1 MPPMHFEP
9 WAETTLEI
17 ATIVVGAVVAYALLR
32 TAYAAA
38 VRHLL
43 RRRQVEASE
52 GAFAVVESERR
63 VKTLE
68 RLAVRVTG
76 SVIAL
81 IAMLTILSQLGIDV
95 GPAVAG
101 LGVVGIAVGF
111 GAQTLI
117 RDWLAGIFVVLENQ
131 YSAGDLVRIAGVEG
145 VVEDFSLR
153 RTTLRDTDGIVHT
166 VPNGQIIVAS
176 NLSRGSRL
184 ASGPEDDAATE
195 PADGAEG
202 GAV

>member
-1 MPPMHFEP
+1 MPAMHLEP
-9 WAETTLEI
+9 WAETTLSI
-17 ATIVVGAVVAYALLR
+17 AAIVLGAVVAQALLR
-32 TAYAAA
+32 IAFDTA

-43 RRRQVEASE
+43 QRRPADNSAGALSALEA
-52 GAFAVVESERR
+52 ERR
-63 VKTLE
+63 VRTLQ

-76 SVIAL
+76 SAIAL
-81 IAMLTILSQLGIDV
+81 IALLMIFSEVGIDV

-131 YSAGDLVRIAGVEG
+131 YSAGDVVRIAGVEG
-145 VVEDFSLR
+145 EVQDFSLR
-153 RTTLRDTDGIVHT
+153 RTTLRDTDGTVHT

-176 NLSRGSRL
+176 NLSRGGRL
-184 ASGPEDDAATE
+184 EARAADDEVTD
-195 PADGAEG
+195 PADGSEG